1 MRCRQSR
8 AESELEELE
17 DINVDQV
24 RDAIEEIRRNLAA
37 QSELQDEILS
47 GVKTK
52 VRPRSH
58 RDL

>member
-37 QSELQDEILS
+37 QSELQDDILS

-52 VRPRSH
+52 VRPRLH
-58 RDL
+58 KDP